1 MRIKNMGEK
10 FIEFNL
16 NAPNGPRNSWHLMG
30 THYQCQYLYLYL
42 NVYLLLHPYLHLH
55 IRTSYLIPL

>member
-30 THYQCQYLYLYL
+30 YL
-42 NVYLLLHPYLHLH
+42 YLLLHPYLYLHLQIIPH
-55 IRTSYLIPL
+55 PALDRKAWLI